1 MTLPARGPSPQGIGP
16 LLYRSGLLAGDR
28 LLILEPGGCLFDDS
42 HRVLDIAIFLTL
54 GISFDIAL
62 FFLEHR
68 HILD

>member
-1 MTLPARGPSPQGIGP
+1 M
-16 LLYRSGLLAGDR
+16 LYRSGLLAGDR